1 MKALAFSIPPGALY
15 QNLCPSHT
23 LLTKPYFLSSVGPLT
38 DVEGFWNGYIERMLL
53 RLLNL

>member
-23 LLTKPYFLSSVGPLT
+23 LLMKPYLLSSVGPLT
-38 DVEGFWNGYIERMLL
+38 DVEGFWNGYTERMLL